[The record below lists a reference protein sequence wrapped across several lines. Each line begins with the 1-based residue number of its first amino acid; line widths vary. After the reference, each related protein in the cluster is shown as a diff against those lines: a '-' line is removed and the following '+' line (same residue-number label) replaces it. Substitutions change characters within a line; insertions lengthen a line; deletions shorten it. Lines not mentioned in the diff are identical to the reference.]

1 MENSSPGQE
10 SSPGPSLGQMIKMSI
25 LRQYRCQ
32 ICHCCGSS
40 DKHSNIFIV
49 ENKYIVLPSAINSWE
64 YFMLVLH
71 VFVSLIFFSLSAVY
85 WQNWNYV
92 NKHSWNKWFLMAYT
106 ISFISSMDELLS
118 NN

>member
-25 LRQYRCQ
+25 LCQYRCQ
-32 ICHCCGSS
+32 ICHCCCFS

-71 VFVSLIFFSLSAVY
+71 VFVSLIFFSQGKKALVY
-85 WQNWNYV
+85 GLHMICNLPKTQD
-92 NKHSWNKWFLMAYT
+92 KKLLTDEMEM
-106 ISFISSMDELLS
+106 ISFKYSP
-118 NN
+118 